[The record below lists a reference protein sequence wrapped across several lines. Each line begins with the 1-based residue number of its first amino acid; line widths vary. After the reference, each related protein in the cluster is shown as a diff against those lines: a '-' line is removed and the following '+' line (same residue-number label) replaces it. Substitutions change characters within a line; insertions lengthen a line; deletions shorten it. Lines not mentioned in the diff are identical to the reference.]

1 MREALRRSAAACIVA
16 ATAGCAGDASRPTA
30 EIVDSAGTRFVT
42 YDLSNVTVP
51 TYRFLSDHD
60 LEIGERDGAP
70 EYTFS
75 RIADLAVAEDGRIVV
90 SDGVAQELRVYDAS
104 GEFERTIGR
113 QGEGPGEFA
122 TAPMITGLAGDTIFV
137 FDSRSSRVTAFL
149 LTGDLIAETTFRAG
163 DSGRPQFVIRQDDG
177 TYLSRS
183 TWVDLGA
190 TEASYEMRLE
200 LDSIVIEHLER
211 GGTLMDTLRV
221 IADRSRAR
229 SVEINT
235 EGLFRTLAMATPY
248 SARAVM
254 GSDGLRLIVGHSDA
268 FQLEWIGPSTEVVTV
283 LRVLGV
289 QHPATAEE
297 IRARQEAA
305 IREAVGDREIDPRVW
320 RANIEYLPE
329 QLPAFENVV
338 VGDLGDVWVSLTE
351 YDLSEGLDWLVFT
364 STGELRGT
372 VHTPPEFRLREV
384 RNDFIVGFVLDELDV
399 PYVRRYQLT
408 QVRAALTADGT
419 SGEQVAP
426 AR

>member
-30 EIVDSAGTRFVT
+30 EIVDSAGTRIVT

-235 EGLFRTLAMATPY
+235 EGLFRTLARDGDSLLCPG
-248 SARAVM
+248 RH
-254 GSDGLRLIVGHSDA
+254 GLRRAPTHRWPQRR
-268 FQLEWIGPSTEVVTV
+268 FPT
-283 LRVLGV
+283 RVDRSFDRGGDCS
-289 QHPATAEE
+289 QGARSAAPRDCRRNPRPA
-297 IRARQEAA
+297 RS
-305 IREAVGDREIDPRVW
+305 GDPR
-320 RANIEYLPE
+320 
-329 QLPAFENVV
+329 
-338 VGDLGDVWVSLTE
+338 S
-351 YDLSEGLDWLVFT
+351 
-364 STGELRGT
+364 RGR
-372 VHTPPEFRLREV
+372 P
-384 RNDFIVGFVLDELDV
+384 
-399 PYVRRYQLT
+399 
-408 QVRAALTADGT
+408 
-419 SGEQVAP
+419 
-426 AR
+426 

>member
-1 MREALRRSAAACIVA
+1 MRGVLRGAAAACMVVA
-16 ATAGCAGDASRPTA
+16 TSGCAGDASRPTA
-30 EIVDSAGTRFVT
+30 EIVDSAGTRIVT

-51 TYRFLSDHD
+51 TYRILSDHD
-60 LEIGERDGAP
+60 LEIGEQDGAP

-75 RIADLAVAEDGRIVV
+75 RIADLAVAKNGHIVV

-104 GEFERTIGR
+104 GEFRRTIGR
-113 QGEGPGEFA
+113 RGDGPGEFA
-122 TAPMITGLAGDTIFV
+122 TAPIIAGLAGDTIFA
-137 FDSRSSRVTAFL
+137 FDSRSNRVTSFL
-149 LTGDLIAETTFRAG
+149 TTGDLVAETTLRAG
-163 DSGRPQFVIRQDDG
+163 DSGRPQFVIRLDDG

-183 TWVDLGA
+183 IWVDPGA

-200 LDSIVIEHLER
+200 LDSIVIEHVEPA
-211 GGTLMDTLRV
+211 GTLMDTLRV
-221 IADRSRAR
+221 IADRTRAR
-229 SVEINT
+229 SVEISA

-248 SARAVM
+248 AARAVM

-268 FQLEWIGPSTEVVTV
+268 FQLEWIGPSTEVETV

-289 QHPATAEE
+289 QHLATAEE
-297 IRARQEAA
+297 VRARQETA

-329 QLPAFENVV
+329 QLPAFGDVV
-338 VGDLGDVWVSLTE
+338 VGDLGDVWVALTE

-399 PYVRRYQLT
+399 PYVRRYQLA
-408 QVRAALTADGT
+408 QVLDGR
-419 SGEQVAP
+419 P
-426 AR
+426 